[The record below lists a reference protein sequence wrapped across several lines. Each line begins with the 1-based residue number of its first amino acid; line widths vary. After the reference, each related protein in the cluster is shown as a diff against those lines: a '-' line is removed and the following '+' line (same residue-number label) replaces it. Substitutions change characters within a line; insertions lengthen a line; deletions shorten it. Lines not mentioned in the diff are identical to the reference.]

1 MKDKFNAFKLFLV
14 IAALPLVSLTGCSD
28 SQGSVPNSNQSYSG
42 SSTNS
47 SSSKGN
53 SESSTVKPEDNS
65 SEDTA
70 SNIPKGEPTFLI
82 GLDGKAI
89 LTSEITRLEKTDK
102 TAETLT
108 EDDLWAH
115 VYCDGFAYYKEPC
128 GVGYDSY
135 NNPELFDGYDFL
147 GEVPENKNEWKRVNV
162 GDEICG
168 LKVKSAT
175 AKFCVNDWEE
185 YTFPARYF
193 YDNENGIELE
203 GTIEVEGFLQVNNRS
218 VQYPENNEL
227 MWFFPTYVN
236 LPLSPS
242 VNFADEENGFET
254 RFDVRGLFN
263 FAGGFRCAGEFDSI
277 HLGYYRD
284 AGCDMDGLGVGDT
297 AYARVTLGNIKCY
310 ENGATATLENVELLS
325 DILDH
330 RNDDTEK
337 HQPAPVL

>member
-14 IAALPLVSLTGCSD
+14 IATLPLVSLTGCSD
-28 SQGSVPNSNQSYSG
+28 NQGSVPNSNQSYSG

-108 EDDLWAH
+108 EDDLWAN
-115 VYCDGFAYYKEPC
+115 VYCNGFAYYKEPC

-135 NNPELFDGYDFL
+135 KNPELFDGYDFL
-147 GEVPENKNEWKRVNV
+147 GEEPENKNEWKRINV
-162 GDEICG
+162 GDEIYG

-175 AKFCVNDWEE
+175 AHFCVDDGEN
-185 YTFPARYF
+185 YTFPERHF
-193 YDNENGIELE
+193 RDNDNGIELE

-227 MWFFPTYVN
+227 MWFYPSSIN
-236 LPLSPS
+236 LPLTPS
-242 VNFADEENGFET
+242 DSFVDKEKGFRTMFA
-254 RFDVRGLFN
+254 VRSLFN
-263 FAGGFRCAGEFDSI
+263 HGSEFLYTGEFDCIS
-277 HLGYYRD
+277 LGYYSD
-284 AGCDMDGLGVGDT
+284 ADCEMDGIGVGDI
-297 AYARVTLGNIKCY
+297 AYVRVTLGNIRCVGS
-310 ENGATATLENVELLS
+310 GAEASLENVELLS
-325 DILDH
+325 DILAHDK
-330 RNDDTEK
+330 DETEK